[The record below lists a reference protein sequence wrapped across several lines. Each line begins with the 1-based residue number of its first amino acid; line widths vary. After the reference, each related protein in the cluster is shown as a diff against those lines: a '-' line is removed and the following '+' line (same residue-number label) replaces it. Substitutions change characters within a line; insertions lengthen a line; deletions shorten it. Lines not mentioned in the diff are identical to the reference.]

1 MPLIIGDYTPFWNKS
16 QRHFSV
22 FVPSTFTHIINDNNI
37 HLNDIVLILLMSIG
51 LINKSTW
58 VFSFMKNIK
67 ELVDFSSKKLDNQ
80 LLLGEIKNRIKVK
93 IKDFKDFLI
102 C

>member
-37 HLNDIVLILLMSIG
+37 HLNDIVLILLMSIR
-51 LINKSTW
+51 SH
-58 VFSFMKNIK
+58 
-67 ELVDFSSKKLDNQ
+67 
-80 LLLGEIKNRIKVK
+80 
-93 IKDFKDFLI
+93 
-102 C
+102 